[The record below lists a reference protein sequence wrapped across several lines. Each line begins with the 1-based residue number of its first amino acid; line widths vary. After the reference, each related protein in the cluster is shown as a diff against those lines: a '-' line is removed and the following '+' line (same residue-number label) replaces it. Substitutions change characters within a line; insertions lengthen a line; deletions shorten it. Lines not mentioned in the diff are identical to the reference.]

1 MSVNYE
7 TNPFKEFTDDLT
19 LALWIQ
25 GEQSRLVK
33 ELDIEASDI
42 RFDEKI
48 VLAKGAFEG
57 NHYYLQRQDTDKKGD
72 SGWFIGYQ
80 NQDTDDFVAM
90 YAFEILKKNPKLIK
104 SLILPVDY
112 LVVVNGGEVQAI
124 LNEQDE
130 EIFSAS

>member
-1 MSVNYE
+1 MSLRVNIIICRD
-7 TNPFKEFTDDLT
+7 KT
-19 LALWIQ
+19 L
-25 GEQSRLVK
+25 
-33 ELDIEASDI
+33 IEKVI
-42 RFDEKI
+42 RAGL
-48 VLAKGAFEG
+48 LAIK
-57 NHYYLQRQDTDKKGD
+57 
-72 SGWFIGYQ
+72 